1 MDKLEKMIGA
11 NIRSVRQE
19 KNLSQEALAE
29 LCGFAN
35 TTLSAYENSKK
46 VPKLRTVALIAK
58 KLGVPIERLYY
69 GDDSNSFIV
78 SEPDEG
84 KKIVNA
90 IYFLWE
96 IGVIY
101 YYETPM
107 PANMIYSRSS
117 SGEEIS
123 RGMYLLLVKYC
134 MPLRR
139 LINSLN
145 EFKSNRETYSDPD
158 KYLEILMTSV
168 ATEINNEIASE
179 KIEKEKKLQ
188 EEKQKARNL
197 LSSHEKK

>member
-1 MDKLEKMIGA
+1 MSG
-11 NIRSVRQE
+11 
-19 KNLSQEALAE
+19 
-29 LCGFAN
+29 
-35 TTLSAYENSKK
+35 
-46 VPKLRTVALIAK
+46 
-58 KLGVPIERLYY
+58 
-69 GDDSNSFIV
+69 
-78 SEPDEG
+78 
-84 KKIVNA
+84 
-90 IYFLWE
+90 
-96 IGVIY
+96 
-101 YYETPM
+101 
-107 PANMIYSRSS
+107 NMIYTRSS

-197 LSSHEKK
+197 LSSHEK